1 MVEIKSYIQW
11 KNRVYN
17 SIICGNNFLE
27 SAPQKKKKTKSFIK
41 TLKIPVF

>member
-11 KNRVYN
+11 KNRVYI
-17 SIICGNNFLE
+17 SICGNNFLE
-27 SAPQKKKKTKSFIK
+27 SAPQKKTKSFIK